1 MLWHVFETHVMR
13 LIIIIIK
20 RAAFIEIGFMV
31 MFCWFLKKK
40 NITIMFWGN
49 VCGMPYKDQNKLC
62 LDLVVDL

>member
-40 NITIMFWGN
+40 HNYYVLG
-49 VCGMPYKDQNKLC
+49 KC
-62 LDLVVDL
+62 LRYAI